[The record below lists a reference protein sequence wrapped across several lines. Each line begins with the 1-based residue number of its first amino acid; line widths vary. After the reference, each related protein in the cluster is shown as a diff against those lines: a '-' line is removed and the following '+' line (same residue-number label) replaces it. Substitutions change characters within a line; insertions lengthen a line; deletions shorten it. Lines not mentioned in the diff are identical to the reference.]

1 MKFFFLLYTTFL
13 GLLGL
18 VLSPLQAAESYL
30 VMEANS
36 ARVLLAS
43 NSEQKRP
50 VAGLTKIA
58 SAKVALDWAKISNTS
73 LTTMVVVPESAL
85 TFNGANPMGLRAGDR
100 LSMRDAIYSSML
112 GSDDMSM
119 HALADQVGRALL
131 VRRQR
136 QGDPQ
141 KTFVN
146 EMNQLAK
153 ALGMRRT
160 RFSSAHGFELKGRKG
175 YSTAADIARLSVYV
189 MRDTGF
195 TFYVKQKSRKIS
207 VVTMAGQRKSYTV
220 GNTNQL
226 LSQMGINGIKTG
238 LNTRSGQCLAVN
250 SHRSPLVTKLDDGR
264 AKIRKRDLVV
274 VVLGSADRFA
284 QTKQLVGQGWSAYE
298 QWGATGYTVSEQKR
312 EYLVVPQLK

>member
-1 MKFFFLLYTTFL
+1 MKFFFLIYTAIL
-13 GLLGL
+13 GVL
-18 VLSPLQAAESYL
+18 VSPLLAEESYL

-58 SAKVALDWAKISNTS
+58 SSKVALDWSKISKTS

-85 TFNGANPMGLRAGDR
+85 TFSGANPMGLRPGDR
-100 LSMRDAIYSSML
+100 LSIRDAIYSALL

-119 HALADQVGRALL
+119 HALADHVGRALL
-131 VRRQR
+131 VQRQR

-141 KTFVN
+141 KTFVA

-153 ALGMRRT
+153 ALGMKRT
-160 RFSSAHGFELKGRKG
+160 RFYSAHGLEFKGRKG

-207 VVTMAGQRKSYTV
+207 VVTMSGQNRSYTV

-226 LSQMGINGIKTG
+226 LGRMGINGIKTG
-238 LNTRSGQCLAVN
+238 LNTMSGQCLAIN
-250 SHRSPLVTKLDDGR
+250 SHQSPLVTKLDDGR

-274 VVLGSADRFA
+274 VVLGSADRFGQA
-284 QTKQLVGQGWSAYE
+284 KRLVDQGWSAYE
-298 QWGATGYTVSEQKR
+298 QWGANGYTVSAQKR
-312 EYLVVPQLK
+312 EYLVVPQLR